1 MEKEFIK
8 NWIIKNSK
16 LLQKEF
22 PNDFVD
28 FEQIEELNMPEKNLI
43 FGDPFFGLFQICDIS
58 GEVYFQEEDIYKVKY
73 IIYSNKNKPKK
84 ISIPVKQED
93 INLAVKSYEK
103 YLDEIILQIKQELN
117 QLQVKVNNDEIV
129 QQIFKALNLIRF

>member
-1 MEKEFIK
+1 MEKEFVK
-8 NWIIKNSK
+8 NWITKNTK
-16 LLQKEF
+16 ILQKEF
-22 PNDFVD
+22 PKDFITE
-28 FEQIEELNMPEKNLI
+28 EQIEEIDMPGKNLI

-58 GEVYFQEEDIYKVKY
+58 GDVYFQEEDIYKVKY
-73 IIYSNKNKPKK
+73 IIYSNKNKPLK

-93 INLAVKSYEK
+93 ITNAVKNYEK
-103 YLDEIILQIKQELN
+103 YLDEIISQIKKELN